1 MLTILLLGELG
12 KRFGKRHRMD
22 VRSPAEAVRALS
34 ANFPEFPYYVA
45 SSADRNVG
53 YRVFSGS
60 DDVTLEE
67 LHHPASKRIIIA
79 PVIMGA
85 GGDGFTKILLGGA
98 LILASIYVPGL
109 AQVTLFGQTTL
120 ATVAFGIG
128 ASLALGGVAQLLAP
142 TPLSTKPDEQTPAS
156 YIFDGAVNVT
166 AQGNPVPV
174 GYGRMIVGSAVI
186 SAGLTVDDISIVE
199 EQTGDPAA
207 FYDPNEAALSG
218 GV

>member
-1 MLTILLLGELG
+1 M
-12 KRFGKRHRMD
+12 
-22 VRSPAEAVRALS
+22 S
-34 ANFPEFPYYVA
+34 ANFPEFPYHVA

-53 YRVFSGS
+53 YRVFAGS
-60 DDVTLEE
+60 DDVALDQ
-67 LHHPASKRIIIA
+67 LHHPASKRVIIA

-85 GGDGFTKILLGGA
+85 GGDDGFTKILIGGA

-109 AQVTLFGQTTL
+109 AQVTLFGNTTL
-120 ATVAFGIG
+120 ASVAFGIG

-142 TPLSTKPDEQTPAS
+142 TPASTKPDEQTPAS
-156 YIFDGAVNVT
+156 YIFDGAVNVI

-199 EQTGDPAA
+199 EQTADPAA

>member
-12 KRFGKRHRMD
+12 KRFGRRHRMD

-34 ANFPEFPYYVA
+34 ANFPEFPGYVA
-45 SSADRNVG
+45 ASSERNVG
-53 YRVFSGS
+53 YRVLAGR
-60 DDVTLEE
+60 DEVTLDQ
-67 LHHPASKRIIIA
+67 LHHPASKRVVIA

-85 GGDGFTKILLGGA
+85 GGDGFTQILIGGA
-98 LILASIYVPGL
+98 LILASMYVPGL
-109 AQVTLFGQTTL
+109 ASVTLFGQTTL

-128 ASLALGGVAQLLAP
+128 VSMALGGVAQLISP
-142 TPLSTKPDEQTPAS
+142 TPAADKPNEQTPSS

-166 AQGNPVPV
+166 SQGNPVPI

-186 SAGLTVDDISIVE
+186 SAGLTVDDISIIE
-199 EQTGDPAA
+199 EKTDAAA
-207 FYDPNEAALSG
+207 FYDPNQDYALSG